1 MNRGRSNRK
10 RNQDLELR
18 LGHSN
23 SDKGRAL
30 TTMQNIALSNV
41 IVVEDDDDVIHM
53 SSSMVSI
60 HHEVQAS
67 SMVLQV
73 RNSAPRRS
81 LRVQPALSDE
91 DLELRLAV
99 GGTSSQVDVTRISSD
114 RNVCRERNPAPSCT
128 INIVDDGD
136 DDLTPYKRRRQGL
149 ASSSNNPPVQVN
161 ELNLNCP
168 ICMDSMK
175 EETSTVCG
183 HIFCNSCIL
192 SAIQFQK
199 KCPTCRRKLTDK
211 NIHRIYLDSH
221 TT

>member
-1 MNRGRSNRK
+1 MNRGRSTRK

-18 LGHSN
+18 LGHSE

-53 SSSMVSI
+53 SSSMLSI
-60 HHEVQAS
+60 HREVQAS

-73 RNSAPRRS
+73 RNPAPRRS
-81 LRVQPALSDE
+81 LRVQPGLSEE

-99 GGTSSQVDVTRISSD
+99 GGISSQVDATRISSD
-114 RNVCRERNPAPSCT
+114 RNICHERNPAPNCT
-128 INIVDDGD
+128 INIIDDGD

-149 ASSSNNPPVQVN
+149 ASSSNNPPGQVN

-183 HIFCNSCIL
+183 HLFCNSCIL

-221 TT
+221 T